1 MNPGQG
7 ILTTAH
13 TLNRLRLFVLLL
25 LAAEMVGVF
34 AELLLVA
41 HWEGVTQW
49 TPLVLLGLGILAL
62 AGDGILR
69 NPATQRAFN
78 LVMLLFVLAGVVGVW
93 LHYDGRVEFRQEL
106 DPSLGGWALFKSA
119 MTGSSSPP
127 VLAPGVMIQMG
138 FLGLIAV
145 FRRTADVKIEQ
156 A

>member
-1 MNPGQG
+1 MNPGQT
-7 ILTTAH
+7 IPTTAH
-13 TLNRLRLFVLLL
+13 TLSRLRLCVLLL

-41 HWEGVTQW
+41 HWEGITQW

-78 LVMLLFVLAGVVGVW
+78 LVMLLFVLAGVVGVY
-93 LHYDGRVEFRQEL
+93 LHYDGRVEFRTEL
-106 DPSLGGWALFKSA
+106 DPSLRGWALFKSA

-138 FLGLIAV
+138 FLGLIAA
-145 FRRTADVKIEQ
+145 FRHNADEIIEQ